1 MCVHTCAVTC
11 ASAGLPCGGCLSF
24 NPESPGITMM
34 KSEVCIILTMV
45 YYNIFSINNVKK
57 KGECVEE

>member
-1 MCVHTCAVTC
+1 MCAHTCALTC
-11 ASAGLPCGGCLSF
+11 ASAGISCGGCLLF

-34 KSEVCIILTMV
+34 KSEVCTILTVV
-45 YYNIFSINNVKK
+45 YYNIFPINNVKK